1 VKLDKSIIAL
11 LFQLYLEL
19 IEGILVVEVGN
30 HVSLEGNSEVFAHMD
45 GLSNEDFFRKRTFKM
60 EFQTSKRFLR
70 LTRDS
75 ISLDRGNGIFGLL
88 PESWEK
94 SSITNCEEPPPL
106 EMREM
111 VAISAFIP
119 DKPDGSDPCNDMVI
133 HYVTS
138 IT

>member
-1 VKLDKSIIAL
+1 
-11 LFQLYLEL
+11 
-19 IEGILVVEVGN
+19 
-30 HVSLEGNSEVFAHMD
+30 
-45 GLSNEDFFRKRTFKM
+45 M

-75 ISLDRGNGIFGLL
+75 ISLDRGRGIFGLL

-94 SSITNCEEPPPL
+94 SSITNCEDPPPL

-119 DKPDGSDPCNDMVI
+119 DKPDGSDPFNEIGYSLRNNNYVK
-133 HYVTS
+133 VTS
-138 IT
+138 QNLI

>member
-1 VKLDKSIIAL
+1 MFL
-11 LFQLYLEL
+11 
-19 IEGILVVEVGN
+19 
-30 HVSLEGNSEVFAHMD
+30 
-45 GLSNEDFFRKRTFKM
+45 M

-94 SSITNCEEPPPL
+94 SSITNCEDPPPL

-119 DKPDGSDPCNDMVI
+119 DKPDGSDPCNDKLVI
-133 HYVTS
+133 HYVTIQLRNS
-138 IT
+138 HKTWFEDEEEFGFCLENWTLICLPKK